1 METILYVCG
10 CLALICLAALFFY
23 LIRFFSSAKILV
35 DKSANTMEQLV
46 EEIKIV
52 RVEAKETL
60 DNLDVLMQNLIP
72 TIENLNISMVKVN
85 QQLDS
90 VEVIT
95 QRAKNVSL
103 NIERASEDVSYA
115 VSKASNIATAVVGV
129 QQYMSKKNKKNVTQT
144 VGVIGAIAKAIDA
157 FKERYVEVEMLQNG
171 DITHLYQNEGYD
183 DVYKQ

>member
-35 DKSANTMEQLV
+35 DKSSNTMEQLV

-95 QRAKNVSL
+95 QRAKKGFTDRTEKHFRVCHEKINYSQL
-103 NIERASEDVSYA
+103 E
-115 VSKASNIATAVVGV
+115 
-129 QQYMSKKNKKNVTQT
+129 KK
-144 VGVIGAIAKAIDA
+144 G
-157 FKERYVEVEMLQNG
+157 
-171 DITHLYQNEGYD
+171 
-183 DVYKQ
+183 